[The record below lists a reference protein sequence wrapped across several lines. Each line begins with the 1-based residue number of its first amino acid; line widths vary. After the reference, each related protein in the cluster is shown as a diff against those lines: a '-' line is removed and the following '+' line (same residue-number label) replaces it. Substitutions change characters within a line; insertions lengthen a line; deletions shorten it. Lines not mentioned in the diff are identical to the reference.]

1 MKLRSGFVSNSSSG
15 SFIFP
20 EGISEKKAETII
32 RQIEE
37 FLTNLKGEKVESGL
51 ESPWECGNHV
61 VADTTGD
68 NSCPYAAHII
78 LTDIIG
84 AKYERRK
91 YED

>member
-20 EGISEKKAETII
+20 DGISEKKAEIII

-51 ESPWECGNHV
+51 ESPLEYGNHV
-61 VADTTGD
+61 VADTSGD
-68 NSCPYAAHII
+68 NSCPYAFDVI
-78 LTDIIG
+78 LTQVVG